1 MLAPRGQ
8 APSLVNSSNSW
19 VGQPS
24 NKYLPNKCVFIP
36 FFKDAGSA
44 RRVAGA
50 RGYDSACAFHY
61 IMPISTAVKEKG
73 VHGARFTSG
82 SSL

>member
-1 MLAPRGQ
+1 MR
-8 APSLVNSSNSW
+8 
-19 VGQPS
+19 
-24 NKYLPNKCVFIP
+24 FHP

-50 RGYDSACAFHY
+50 RGYDSACAFHC

-73 VHGARFTSG
+73 VHGARSTSG